1 MFCRPPAIVKNAF
14 DKLTVHT
21 RSLAAL
27 GISMKE
33 NGSLLI
39 SVIMTKLPNDV
50 RLRIARD
57 SKGEVWKLETILE
70 TIRVEVEA
78 REASSLNKATVLKSH
93 APPKPPTTSSALF
106 SGSQVPKYVYCE
118 GEHYYSSCQVVK
130 DIRERRAILM
140 RGGRCFVRLKP
151 QHRAK
156 DCDPNRNCRKC
167 HKRHHQS
174 LCDNSIS

>member
-93 APPKPPTTSSALF
+93 VPPKPPSASSVLF
-106 SGSQVPKYVYCE
+106 SGSQVPK
-118 GEHYYSSCQVVK
+118 
-130 DIRERRAILM
+130 
-140 RGGRCFVRLKP
+140 
-151 QHRAK
+151 
-156 DCDPNRNCRKC
+156 
-167 HKRHHQS
+167 
-174 LCDNSIS
+174 